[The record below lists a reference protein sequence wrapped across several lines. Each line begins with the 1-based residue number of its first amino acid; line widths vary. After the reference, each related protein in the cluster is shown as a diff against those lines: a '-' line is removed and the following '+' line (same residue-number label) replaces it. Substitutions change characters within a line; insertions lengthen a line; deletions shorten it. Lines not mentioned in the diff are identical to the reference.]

1 MTKKIVYRSPAD
13 AILFDYDRFIKS
25 LKGYGE
31 VDEEMVNAQ
40 LAEHAQYDPM
50 HVSCLVKIGVS
61 CLPEEA
67 AEKYYNDHKEWLDAP
82 DFERLRRITGYLVG
96 TLSRFNDAK
105 KAEVSQRLSH
115 SVGQYTV
122 AEKQAIEAQKQDAVV
137 ERQL

>member
-1 MTKKIVYRSPAD
+1 MAKKIVYRMPTD
-13 AILFDYDRFIKS
+13 AVLFDYDRFIKN
-25 LKGYGE
+25 LRTYGE

-50 HVSCLVKIGVS
+50 HVSCLVKIGVT
-61 CLPEEA
+61 CLPEDA
-67 AEKYYNDHKEWLDAP
+67 AQRYYDDHKGWFNST

-105 KAEVSQRLSH
+105 KAEVSQRLPH
-115 SVGQYTV
+115 SVGQYTI